1 MNKQS
6 GIKEKIDNEGFA
18 VIDNFFSYAEVDKLL
33 QIISKTDTSNPS
45 FRKSKDL
52 FAIRQFFKEV
62 PEAIEVTFSKKLKA
76 LISEIFGNEF
86 FIVKS
91 IYFDKP
97 EASNWFVCWHQ
108 DLTISVN
115 KKIDLDGF
123 SFWTTK
129 HNQFAVQPPTNIL
142 KDNFT
147 IRIHLDETD
156 ENNGALKIIPKSHL
170 KNIYRP
176 ENIDWSIE
184 TEEICRVK
192 KGGLMFM
199 KPLLLHS
206 SGKTTNSNKR
216 RVLHIECSRSI
227 LPNGLEWSEFLPLKF
242 N

>member
-1 MNKQS
+1 MLK
-6 GIKEKIDNEGFA
+6 
-18 VIDNFFSYAEVDKLL
+18 
-33 QIISKTDTSNPS
+33 IISNTDSSNPS

-62 PEAIEVTFSKKLKA
+62 PEALHITFSKKLTA
-76 LISEIFGNEF
+76 LISEIFGDKF

-97 EASNWFVCWHQ
+97 KASNWFVSWHQ

-115 KKIDLDGF
+115 KKIELDGF

-129 HNQFAVQPPTNIL
+129 QNQFAVQPPVNIL
-142 KDNFT
+142 QDNFT
-147 IRIHLDETD
+147 MRIHLDDTD
-156 ENNGALKIIPKSHL
+156 EDNGALKIIPKSHL

-176 ENIDWSIE
+176 ETIDWSVE
-184 TEEICRVK
+184 TENICNVK

-206 SGKTTNSNKR
+206 SGRTSNGNKR
-216 RVLHIECSRSI
+216 RVIHIECSRSK
-227 LPNGLEWSEFLPLKF
+227 LPKGLHWAEFFPIRA
-242 N
+242 NN

>member
-1 MNKQS
+1 MNNQPGS
-6 GIKEKIDNEGFA
+6 KEKIDSKGFA
-18 VIDNFFSYAEVDKLL
+18 IVENIFSNEEVELL
-33 QIISKTDTSNPS
+33 IQIISNTDSSNLS

-62 PEAIEVTFSKKLKA
+62 PEAAGIIFNEKLKI
-76 LISEIFGNEF
+76 LIAETFGDNF

-97 EASNWFVCWHQ
+97 EESNWFVSWHQ

-115 KKIDLDGF
+115 KKIELEGF
-123 SFWTTK
+123 AFWTK
-129 HNQFAVQPPTNIL
+129 KQNQFAVQPPMNIL
-142 KDNFT
+142 QDNFT

-206 SGKTTNSNKR
+206 SGKTTNNNKR

-227 LPNGLEWSEFLPLKF
+227 LPNGLEWSEFLPLKLK
-242 N
+242 